1 MILSFSDM
9 FLLTDVNDWK
19 GNQQNRNCH
28 QKKKNL
34 SKIIMGKQKS
44 AHYEDRTHDFQY
56 IRLTL

>member
-1 MILSFSDM
+1 MALSFSDM

-19 GNQQNRNCH
+19 GNQQKRNSH
-28 QKKKNL
+28 QKEKNL
-34 SKIIMGKQKS
+34 SKNNHGKEKS